1 MGSLVR
7 VQYRPPEDPNVS
19 FGSFSVLEKRA
30 VMRWLVLIGIYAGH
44 CNDGPVLDDK
54 IDEKRRADKRLSE
67 SGRLLEKSAVGERI
81 CLEWPENAM
90 FFPADDLRRWTS
102 GPLDGSVPRAL
113 APMHGR
119 ESGKPR
125 QTASESADYE

>member
-1 MGSLVR
+1 M
-7 VQYRPPEDPNVS
+7 S

-67 SGRLLEKSAVGERI
+67 SGRLLEKSALGARI